1 MVFSKEKMIE
11 RLKKSGRG
19 AEITADIVA
28 IMDDLD
34 GQEATSSCW
43 DRWVKGEPVL
53 WVIGKSGEGQ
63 YVNENDCI

>member
-34 GQEATSSCW
+34 GQKATSSCW
-43 DRWVKGEPVL
+43 DRWVKGENRC
-53 WVIGKSGEGQ
+53 SG
-63 YVNENDCI
+63 